1 MTVALERLL
10 GHGEIYVDPS
20 SVVVWEQADA
30 TRPWLPPHLVSI
42 PGLPRDGM
50 VALSRLDFARVAM
63 ASLWL
68 KGLMA
73 RRVAEEGFA
82 GLPYAES
89 RNALQ
94 EVREEAGHAL
104 MLLKTAEAAGLCEK
118 ALAAELSG
126 LDRLTR
132 GLRPDGLGFWAWMYL
147 GEAVTDAYV
156 LKALRE
162 CDELCPVAR
171 QVMQLH
177 HREQTR
183 RMAVCKAMVSER
195 LKTAGALRR
204 HLVAMALPRLLR
216 HYLAVMLFPT
226 AESLAAL
233 NLPDVAGT
241 VRALR
246 GDQGRRAVGAGC
258 AASAVTVLRRAGVP
272 LRLGASFPW

>member
-20 SVVVWEQADA
+20 SVVVWEQVDA
-30 TRPWLPPHLVSI
+30 ARPWLPPHLVSI
-42 PGLPRDGM
+42 PGLPRDTM
-50 VALSRLDFARVAM
+50 LALSRLDFARVAM

-73 RRVAEEGFA
+73 RRVAEAGFA

-89 RNALQ
+89 RAALQ

-104 MLLKTAEAAGLCEK
+104 MLLKAAEVAGLREK
-118 ALAAELSG
+118 ALTDQLAR

-132 GLRPDGLGFWAWMYL
+132 GLRPDGLGFWAWMFL

-171 QVMQLH
+171 QIMQLH

-183 RMAVCKAMVSER
+183 RMALCKAMVTER
-195 LKTAGALRR
+195 LKTAGAWRR
-204 HLVAMALPRLLR
+204 HWVAMALPRLLR
-216 HYLAVMLFPT
+216 RYLEVMLFPT
-226 AESLAAL
+226 PEGLASL
-233 NLPDVAGT
+233 NLTDLPAT
-241 VRALR
+241 MRAVR
-246 GDQGRRAVGAGC
+246 GDQGRRAVGSGC
-258 AASAVTVLRRAGVP
+258 AASAVTVLRRAGIP